1 MVSRPSNPSQTVQS
15 TVGQSIESVFIVHY
29 LQALDRLQSTWMD
42 DDILNNQNAFSL
54 QLEYLIRLI
63 PDRQV
68 QDDIRKEYQTT
79 LKSINKHVD
88 PWAAQR
94 AGLIVVTS
102 LIEFLTSSFDLLHVD
117 IFGPGIN
124 AEYQDVVEIPDAPT
138 HDVTPSTTPTPSETP
153 TSTGEEPHAE

>member
-1 MVSRPSNPSQTVQS
+1 MVSRPQNPSQTVQS
-15 TVGQSIESVFIVHY
+15 TVGQSIEATFVAHY
-29 LQALDRLQSTWMD
+29 LMALDRLQSTWLD
-42 DDILNNQNAFSL
+42 GNILDNQNAFSL

-88 PWAAQR
+88 PWAQQR
-94 AGLIVVTS
+94 AGLLVVTS

-117 IFGPGIN
+117 IFGPGVN
-124 AEYQDVVEIPDAPT
+124 AEYRDVIEIPDAPT
-138 HDVTPSTTPTPSETP
+138 HDDVTSSTASETP